1 MAQSVVD
8 HSSKPGLAPPDD
20 RVKLAVGDLLTHHRD
35 VRIGVQIAVALI
47 EYGEVGQTMNDRMS
61 AVTHDDGEQILRR
74 VHGATLHPVSA
85 KHLGP
90 PGHGGH

>member
-20 RVKLAVGDLLTHHRD
+20 RVKLAVGELLTHHRD
-35 VRIGVQIAVALI
+35 VRIGVQIAVSLI

-61 AVTHDDGEQILRR
+61 AVTHDDAIISASRSDVSPKR
-74 VHGATLHPVSA
+74 CHGSL
-85 KHLGP
+85 
-90 PGHGGH
+90 

>member
-20 RVKLAVGDLLTHHRD
+20 RVKLAVGELRTHHRD
-35 VRIGVQIAVALI
+35 VRIGVQIAVSLI

-61 AVTHDDGEQILRR
+61 AVTHDDAIISASRSDVSPKR
-74 VHGATLHPVSA
+74 CHGSL
-85 KHLGP
+85 
-90 PGHGGH
+90 